1 MIFGMTPFTFFHV
14 LLSLIG
20 IVSGFVVVLG
30 FIGGKQLHRW
40 TTVFLATTVLTSV
53 TGFLFPVHH
62 FMPSHAIGIISLLV
76 LALAIYA
83 LYVRRLAGPWRRV
96 FVITA
101 SIAQYLNFFVLIVQ
115 LFMKVPA
122 LKVLAPTQS
131 ELPFKATQLTTL
143 VVFALL
149 TILAAIKFRDDAIRK
164 A

>member
-1 MIFGMTPFTFFHV
+1 LDHRFPGDDGFNQRHRFP
-14 LLSLIG
+14 
-20 IVSGFVVVLG
+20 VSGSS
-30 FIGGKQLHRW
+30 LH
-40 TTVFLATTVLTSV
+40 ALTC
-53 TGFLFPVHH
+53 H
-62 FMPSHAIGIISLLV
+62 GIISLVV

-101 SIAQYLNFFVLIVQ
+101 SIAQYLNFFVLIAQ

-149 TILAAIKFRDDAIRK
+149 TILAAIKFRDDGIRK

>member
-1 MIFGMTPFTFFHV
+1 
-14 LLSLIG
+14 
-20 IVSGFVVVLG
+20 
-30 FIGGKQLHRW
+30 
-40 TTVFLATTVLTSV
+40 
-53 TGFLFPVHH
+53 
-62 FMPSHAIGIISLLV
+62 MPSHAIGIISLVV

-83 LYVRRLAGPWRRV
+83 LYVRRLAGLWRRV

-149 TILAAIKFRDDAIRK
+149 TILAAIKFRHDAIRK

>member
-1 MIFGMTPFTFFHV
+1 MIFGMTPSTFFHV

-20 IVSGFVVVLG
+20 IVSGLVVVLG
-30 FIGGKQLHRW
+30 FIGGKRLGRW
-40 TTVFLATTVLTSV
+40 TTVFLTTTVLTSV

-76 LALAIYA
+76 LAVAIYA
-83 LYVRRLAGPWRRV
+83 LYVRRLAGPGRRV

-122 LKVLAPTQS
+122 LRALAPTQS
-131 ELPFKATQLTTL
+131 ERPFKATQLTTL

-149 TILAAIKFRDDAIRK
+149 TILAALKFRDDAIGK